1 VTSLGGAGIMAKSHA
16 SRFFTRANNNF
27 VLPAQVNKSFN
38 EEDEITRL
46 LQKNIAEI
54 KKDIK
59 LADAEKTGTI
69 KDTEFLAMMRK
80 YQIKIA

>member
-1 VTSLGGAGIMAKSHA
+1 MIPPPKVD
-16 SRFFTRANNNF
+16 R
-27 VLPAQVNKSFN
+27 SFN

-59 LADAEKTGTI
+59 AADAEKTGSI
-69 KDTEFLAMMRK
+69 EESEFLKMMRK
-80 YQIKIA
+80 YSIKIDKVEKRFVVKDGGDRVDYLRFLKFYL